1 MAIGLAAMATQCSSW
16 MTDTHLVY
24 LGLGS
29 NLGDREEHLRVAIQ
43 KIERLIG
50 TVVRQSAFYVSEPW
64 GFESD
69 NHFVNAVVA
78 CETSL
83 SPLRL
88 LKETQAIEREMGRTQ
103 KSVNGVYHDRVIDI
117 DILLYDDLR
126 IDYPNLKIPHP
137 LMHQRDFVMIPLAEV
152 LPLCVLGGHA

>member
-1 MAIGLAAMATQCSSW
+1 MHT
-16 MTDTHLVY
+16 VY

-29 NLGDREEHLRVAIQ
+29 NLGDREEYLREAIDRIG
-43 KIERLIG
+43 KLIG

-69 NHFVNAVVA
+69 HLFVNAVVA
-78 CETSL
+78 CETQL

-88 LKETQAIEREMGRTQ
+88 LRATQAIERAMGRTA
-103 KSVNGVYHDRVIDI
+103 KSANGVYHDRIIDI

-126 IDYPNLKIPHP
+126 IDYPHLKIPHP
-137 LMHQRDFVMIPLAEV
+137 LMHQRDFVMIPLKEV
-152 LPLCVLGGHA
+152 LAE

>member
-1 MAIGLAAMATQCSSW
+1 MW
-16 MTDTHLVY
+16 
-24 LGLGS
+24 
-29 NLGDREEHLRVAIQ
+29 
-43 KIERLIG
+43 
-50 TVVRQSAFYVSEPW
+50 P
-64 GFESD
+64 D

-103 KSVNGVYHDRVIDI
+103 KSVNGVYHDRIIDI

-152 LPLCVLGGHA
+152 LPHA